1 MADYNSEPA
10 VSVCFI
16 VRVDDHDLGAFT
28 ACDGLGLEIQI
39 EPLEEGGNNSYVHQL
54 PGRIKYSNVTFTR
67 PVNRDSEKVARWFA
81 GMSTLGRVKRTNA
94 EIIAMTA
101 GGAHVAKWALTGVI
115 PVKWKGPSLGV
126 DSAKVAT
133 ETLEIAH
140 HGFLDAALDGGTG
153 VSVALDVSFE
163 LGIG

>member
-28 ACDGLGLEIQI
+28 ACDGLGCEVTI
-39 EPLEEGGNNSYVHQL
+39 EQREEGGNNAFVHQL
-54 PGRIKYSNVTFTR
+54 PGRIKYSNVKFTR

-81 GMSTLGRVKRTNA
+81 TMSTLGRIKRTNA

-115 PVKWKGPSLGV
+115 PVKWQGPSLGV

-153 VSVALDVSFE
+153 VSVAASVSFE